1 MVGAISL
8 QEDIMGMEDRGENS
22 AILDTLS
29 LKNSQEE
36 RSTRQLGVQE
46 MGQGGARDGNTV
58 IVGIRWYLQLWK
70 SRKECED
77 DVCESTLYKTQ
88 CCFYNY
94 HFQ

>member
-22 AILDTLS
+22 TILDNLS

-36 RSTRQLGVQE
+36 RSPRQLGAQE

-70 SRKECED
+70 
-77 DVCESTLYKTQ
+77 
-88 CCFYNY
+88 
-94 HFQ
+94 